1 MDNSLTNELINAF
14 GSPGETARVLSK
26 SYYSLFYKGS
36 KDYQTAID
44 ILEYR
49 NQTNSIINNY
59 SMRDDLLKR
68 IAEICFNQVSYV
80 IISIVV
86 FEDLVVQNNRIE
98 LTSKRNLFS
107 VIINEHNNICP
118 LEAIESTKINIELYQ
133 EIVTLI
139 EKSLGLDTT
148 FEFSEDYEWE
158 PDYLNI
164 KGKYIYDFKLKY
176 GQIKYDKIRKRVN
189 NSKKINRLIESSKIE
204 RKFLGADSILTH
216 LHSIPYFI
224 FSSGQTMLIA
234 AIIIFEKW
242 DYEVNSKYFML
253 NELRKKEE
261 LLKIYNLCSKSFI

>member
-1 MDNSLTNELINAF
+1 MDNSSTNELTNAF
-14 GSPGETARVLSK
+14 GSPGETARVISK
-26 SYYSLFYKGS
+26 SYYSLFYKGN
-36 KDYQTAID
+36 KDYKTAID

-59 SMRDDLLKR
+59 SMGNDLLKG
-68 IAEICFNQVSYV
+68 IAEICFNQVSYI

-98 LTSKRNLFS
+98 LVYKRNLFG
-107 VIINEHNNICP
+107 VIINEHNKICP
-118 LEAIESTKINIELYQ
+118 VGAIESTKINTDLYQ

-164 KGKYIYDFKLKY
+164 KKTYKDNFRLKY
-176 GQIKYDKIRKRVN
+176 GQIKYDKISQRVN

-261 LLKIYNLCSKSFI
+261 LEKMYKLCSKSFI